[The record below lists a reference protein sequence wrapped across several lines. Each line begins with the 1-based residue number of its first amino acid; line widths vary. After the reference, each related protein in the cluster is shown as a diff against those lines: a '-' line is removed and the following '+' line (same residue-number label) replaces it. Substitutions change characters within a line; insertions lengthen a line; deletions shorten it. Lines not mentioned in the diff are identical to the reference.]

1 MFATSEMCE
10 ASQDHVTLNGIDA
23 DAMSELIE
31 YAYTC
36 KAEELV
42 GSSH

>member
-1 MFATSEMCE
+1 MSE
-10 ASQDHVTLNGIDA
+10 STHPTVTINGIDP

-36 KAEELV
+36 NQKLFLSKKTEK
-42 GSSH
+42 